1 MGSDPVR
8 GLVVLFWDL
17 RRIENTFLFF
27 AFQHQSPPIEVVF
40 LRLEIPHM
48 HEIVKR
54 LVERLVANLREAFE
68 ERAALMEFEG
78 GLERDHAEALALLDL
93 IRMDP
98 AAVFACWQ

>member
-1 MGSDPVR
+1 
-8 GLVVLFWDL
+8 
-17 RRIENTFLFF
+17 
-27 AFQHQSPPIEVVF
+27 
-40 LRLEIPHM
+40 M
-48 HEIVKR
+48 HEIVKS

-98 AAVFACWQ
+98 VAVFACWQ

>member
-1 MGSDPVR
+1 
-8 GLVVLFWDL
+8 
-17 RRIENTFLFF
+17 
-27 AFQHQSPPIEVVF
+27 
-40 LRLEIPHM
+40 M

-78 GLERDHAEALALLDL
+78 GLEKDHAEALALLDL

-98 AAVFACWQ
+98 VAVFACWQ